1 MPETKKTAPKQALCR
16 APVLENGQRI
26 ELVRLLCEMADAV
39 SQEQKNS
46 GGGKRKSRLRG
57 ERGRHRG
64 YTLSG
69 RLSEDK
75 LDVVATLRAAA
86 LHCGVDNTAWKT
98 GGAACERGWDR
109 DPQAGQACARQ
120 GGNAPRAVEI
130 RQSDLRY
137 ARLIFRER
145 TRVLF
150 VVDASRSQGAR
161 KRLAFAKGAILSLLR
176 QIYYRRDYAGL
187 VIFGDC
193 RAQLALP
200 FTRSVEYAAK
210 RLQDLP
216 AAGNTPLGMGLR
228 KALEVASD
236 AGEGAENVL
245 LVVITDGK
253 ANYDEK
259 EGNPFSLAME
269 AAGRIRE
276 LKIPAVL
283 IDTERSAFNLGL
295 AKKLAEKM
303 GARYLLME

>member
-1 MPETKKTAPKQALCR
+1 MPETKKSPPKQTICSV
-16 APVLENGQRI
+16 PVLENGQRM
-26 ELVRLLCEMADAV
+26 ELTKLLREMADAV
-39 SQEQKNS
+39 SQERNKS
-46 GGGKRKSRLRG
+46 GGGKRKSRRYG
-57 ERGRHRG
+57 ARGRRRG

-69 RLSEDK
+69 RLPETP
-75 LDVVATLRAAA
+75 LDVAATLRAAA
-86 LHCGVDNTAWKT
+86 LHGRED
-98 GGAACERGWDR
+98 GAADKRH
-109 DPQAGQACARQ
+109 CAVAIRQ
-120 GGNAPRAVEI
+120 G
-130 RQSDLRY
+130 DLRY

-161 KRLAFAKGAILSLLR
+161 KRLAFAKGAVLSLLR
-176 QIYYRRDYAGL
+176 QIYYRRDAAGL
-187 VIFGDC
+187 ILFGNR
-193 RAQLALP
+193 RAQLVLP

-210 RLQDLP
+210 RLEDLP

-228 KALEVASD
+228 KALEVAAD
-236 AGEGAENVL
+236 AGEDASDIL

-253 ANYDEK
+253 ANYDER

-269 AAGRIRE
+269 AAEKIGN
-276 LKIPAVL
+276 LKIPSVL